1 MRRARCRL
9 SPAPLVAAAVRV
21 RADVRPRRHTARKNE
36 LIQNPVELGKAG
48 AVIGLSRQADI
59 SPIFVG
65 ATVTEEAGPWVLYVE
80 DEALIQ
86 ELGITALEEAGFCVS
101 AHLSGADAVEAL
113 GNDGLSFRALV
124 TDIDLSGQPNGWD
137 LARLARERLPDLP
150 VIYVSGGSSH
160 EWTSRGVPGSVL
172 VAKPYAA
179 AQLVVAVSNAMLG
192 PQTPAV
198 GAD

>member
-1 MRRARCRL
+1 MA
-9 SPAPLVAAAVRV
+9 
-21 RADVRPRRHTARKNE
+21 
-36 LIQNPVELGKAG
+36 
-48 AVIGLSRQADI
+48 
-59 SPIFVG
+59 
-65 ATVTEEAGPWVLYVE
+65 EEAGPLVLYVE

-86 ELGITALEEAGFCVS
+86 ELGVTALEEAGFGVRAC
-101 AHLSGADAVEAL
+101 LSGVEAVAAIEDDSL
-113 GNDGLSFRALV
+113 VFRALV
-124 TDIDLSGQPNGWD
+124 TDIDLSGEPNGWE
-137 LARLARERLPDLP
+137 LARCARERFPDLP
-150 VIYVSGGSSH
+150 VTYVSGGSSH